1 MKIVVTFNRP
11 NSSHKFFYEEYDQHP
26 VVMALYSNFESYP
39 GFLKKEILLETETT
53 AEVAMS
59 FNTLEDF
66 LNFSK
71 DNKNLLDQRKALIEE
86 WCQQT
91 GHTFNHQLIIDEST
105 RIDIP

>member
-11 NSSHKFFYEEYDQHP
+11 DSSHKFFYDEYAQHP
-26 VVMALYSNFESYP
+26 VVMSLHTRFESYP
-39 GFLKKEILLETETT
+39 GFLKKEILVDNETT
-53 AEVAMS
+53 AEVAMN

-71 DNKNLLDQRKALIEE
+71 DNKNLLDQRRVLIEE

-91 GHTFNHQLIIDEST
+91 GHTFKHQLVIDEST